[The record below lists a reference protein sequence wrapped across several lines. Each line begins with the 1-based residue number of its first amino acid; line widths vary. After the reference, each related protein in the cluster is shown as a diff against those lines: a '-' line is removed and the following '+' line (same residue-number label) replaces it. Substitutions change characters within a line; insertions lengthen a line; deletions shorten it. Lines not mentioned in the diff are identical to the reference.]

1 MNKERESESAGEPEP
16 QPGHLDTASLV
27 RQESY
32 TGLRVSYAALPTW
45 NRRPVIS
52 HTPIMIRPH
61 RGQEAQPRQSSAT
74 RRS

>member
-32 TGLRVSYAALPTW
+32 TSPT
-45 NRRPVIS
+45 RAELCGPADLEPPPS
-52 HTPIMIRPH
+52 H
-61 RGQEAQPRQSSAT
+61 
-74 RRS
+74 